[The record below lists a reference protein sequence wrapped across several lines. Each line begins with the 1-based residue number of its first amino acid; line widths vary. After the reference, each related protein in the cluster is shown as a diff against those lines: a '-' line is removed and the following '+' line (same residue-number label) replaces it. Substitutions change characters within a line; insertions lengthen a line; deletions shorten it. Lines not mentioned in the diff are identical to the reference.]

1 MHKLKSWKNKFV
13 YGFISLFAGGT
24 MLLQETLTAHAE
36 SLGEKAQNLANT
48 AEQQALGLIDVL
60 GLVAV
65 VICGAMYAIGKKD
78 LAKQVIVYVA
88 IGYFILKYA
97 SPIWNAFKSGI

>member
-1 MHKLKSWKNKFV
+1 
-13 YGFISLFAGGT
+13 

>member
-1 MHKLKSWKNKFV
+1 MHKLKSWNNKFV
-13 YGFISLFAGGT
+13 YGFTSLFAGGT

>member
-13 YGFISLFAGGT
+13 YGFTSLFAGGT

>member
-1 MHKLKSWKNKFV
+1 M
-13 YGFISLFAGGT
+13 LF
-24 MLLQETLTAHAE
+24 QETLTTHAE

>member
-1 MHKLKSWKNKFV
+1 
-13 YGFISLFAGGT
+13 

-78 LAKQVIVYVA
+78 FAKQVIVYVA

>member
-24 MLLQETLTAHAE
+24 MLLQETLIAHAE

-48 AEQQALGLIDVL
+48 AEQQALGLIEIL
-60 GLVAV
+60 GLVGV
-65 VICGAMYAIGKKD
+65 VGCGVLFAIGKKD
-78 LAKQVIVYVA
+78 LAKQIIVYVA

-97 SPIWNAFKSGI
+97 SPIWNIFKSGI

>member
-1 MHKLKSWKNKFV
+1 MHKLKTWKNKFV
-13 YGFISLFAGGT
+13 YGFTSLFAGGT

>member
-1 MHKLKSWKNKFV
+1 MHKLKPWKNKFV
-13 YGFISLFAGGT
+13 YGFTSLFAGGT
-24 MLLQETLTAHAE
+24 MLLQQTLTAHAE

>member
-1 MHKLKSWKNKFV
+1 
-13 YGFISLFAGGT
+13 

-36 SLGEKAQNLANT
+36 SLGEKARNLANT

>member
-1 MHKLKSWKNKFV
+1 
-13 YGFISLFAGGT
+13 
-24 MLLQETLTAHAE
+24 MLLQQTLTAHAE